1 MTEDGGVPASDSA
14 PTASA
19 AGAQS
24 PYWVEALSRGLDVLR
39 AFDAD
44 HPSLSLAE
52 LAQRLG
58 WSRTTPYRFVW
69 TLEHLGYL
77 QRDPES
83 RRYRLGPRV
92 LELGFAYLHSLPLVD
107 LARPYLARLHQE
119 TGASAHLGIPD
130 GKDVLYVALVAARR
144 ISAITVHVGM
154 RVPAHAGSIGKVLLA
169 FSPPEVVDDLL
180 ASGPLPAYT
189 ERTVTQPA
197 RLRQYLARIREQG
210 YVFNDQEF
218 QLGVRSVAAP
228 IFDGDGAVVAG
239 INAAAPVHEFPD
251 DVVETVVI
259 PAVRRAAAQLST
271 CLGYRDSLRAAEL
284 SKR

>member
-1 MTEDGGVPASDSA
+1 MAGDKRARTADPAPAA
-14 PTASA
+14 PS
-19 AGAQS
+19 AGADS

-77 QRDPES
+77 QRDAES

-119 TGASAHLGIPD
+119 TGASAHLGILD

-144 ISAITVHVGM
+144 ISAITVNVGM

-169 FSPPEVVDDLL
+169 FSAPEVVDALL
-180 ASGPLPAYT
+180 AGGPLPAYT

-228 IFDGDGAVVAG
+228 IFDAEGAVVAG
-239 INAAAPVHEFPD
+239 INAAAPIHELPD

-259 PAVRRAAAQLST
+259 PAVRRAAAELSA
-271 CLGYRDSLRAAEL
+271 CLGHTGAPRAARLAE
-284 SKR
+284 R

>member
-1 MTEDGGVPASDSA
+1 MSNRQR
-14 PTASA
+14 
-19 AGAQS
+19 AGANGDAQS

-44 HPSLSLAE
+44 HPTLSLAE

-77 QRDPES
+77 QRDAES

-119 TGASAHLGIPD
+119 TGASAHLGILD

-144 ISAITVHVGM
+144 ISAITVHVGT

-169 FSPPEVVDDLL
+169 FGPPEAVADLL

-210 YVFNDQEF
+210 YVFNDQEY
-218 QLGVRSVAAP
+218 QVGVRSVAAP
-228 IFDGDGAVVAG
+228 IFDRGGTAVAG
-239 INAAAPVHEFPD
+239 INAAAPVHEFPE
-251 DVVETVVI
+251 DVVESVVM
-259 PAVRRAAAQLST
+259 PAVRRAAEELSA
-271 CLGYRDSLRAAEL
+271 CLGYSAPAQRSDSAR
-284 SKR
+284 R